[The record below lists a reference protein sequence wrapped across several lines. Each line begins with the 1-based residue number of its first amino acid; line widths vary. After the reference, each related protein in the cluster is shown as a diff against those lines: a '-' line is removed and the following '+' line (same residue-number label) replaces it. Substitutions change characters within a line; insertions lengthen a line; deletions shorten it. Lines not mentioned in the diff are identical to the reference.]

1 MGRIIAI
8 ANQKGGVGKTTT
20 AINLAASLAVAERTV
35 LLVDLDPQAN
45 ATSGIGVD
53 PEGIALSTYDV
64 MVRGRKVS
72 EALVKA
78 IVPRL
83 DVVPSEAD
91 LAAAE
96 VELAPVEN
104 RELIL
109 RHALGDAAS
118 QYDFVL
124 VDCPPALGLLTVN
137 ALVAAHSLLV
147 PVQCEFYAMEGL
159 GRLMQTV
166 EMVRR
171 SLNKALVMEGI
182 LVTLFDGRNN
192 LHCQVAEEIRK
203 HFSDTMFKTV
213 MQPILVRRLGDG
225 GYEVIAGE
233 RRWRAAK
240 LAGLKKIPA
249 IVRLAT
255 DVEAMEM
262 ALIENLQRKDL
273 NAMEAARAYQ
283 RLIKEF
289 GLTQEAVAR
298 QLGKERSSI
307 ANTVRLLA
315 LQSEVQ
321 AWVENDQLSL
331 GHAKVLLAVS
341 DADQQVRLGR
351 RAVTE
356 RLSVRDLEQ
365 LVRSNHGAGRSAQAR
380 KGRRPSEIEERM
392 ARRLGSKVRLIEGK
406 TGGKIVIEYYSPADL
421 ERVIDLI
428 MG

>member
-78 IVPRL
+78 TVPRL

-213 MQPILVRRLGDG
+213 
-225 GYEVIAGE
+225 
-233 RRWRAAK
+233 
-240 LAGLKKIPA
+240 IPRN
-249 IVRLAT
+249 IRLAEAPSHGAAVLMY
-255 DVEAMEM
+255 DVASSG
-262 ALIENLQRKDL
+262 AQ
-273 NAMEAARAYQ
+273 AY
-283 RLIKEF
+283 
-289 GLTQEAVAR
+289 
-298 QLGKERSSI
+298 
-307 ANTVRLLA
+307 
-315 LQSEVQ
+315 
-321 AWVENDQLSL
+321 LSL
-331 GHAKVLLAVS
+331 AKEVLAHAKK
-341 DADQQVRLGR
+341 
-351 RAVTE
+351 
-356 RLSVRDLEQ
+356 
-365 LVRSNHGAGRSAQAR
+365 GAW
-380 KGRRPSEIEERM
+380 
-392 ARRLGSKVRLIEGK
+392 
-406 TGGKIVIEYYSPADL
+406 
-421 ERVIDLI
+421 
-428 MG
+428 

>member
-1 MGRIIAI
+1 
-8 ANQKGGVGKTTT
+8 
-20 AINLAASLAVAERTV
+20 VAERTV

-78 IVPRL
+78 TVPRL

-96 VELAPVEN
+96 VELATVEN

-118 QYDFVL
+118 QYEFVL

-171 SLNKALVMEGI
+171 SLNKALVVEGI

-203 HFSDTMFKTV
+203 HFSDSMFKTV
-213 MQPILVRRLGDG
+213 
-225 GYEVIAGE
+225 
-233 RRWRAAK
+233 
-240 LAGLKKIPA
+240 IPRN
-249 IVRLAT
+249 IRLAEAPSHGAPVLMY
-255 DVEAMEM
+255 DVASSG
-262 ALIENLQRKDL
+262 AQ
-273 NAMEAARAYQ
+273 AY
-283 RLIKEF
+283 
-289 GLTQEAVAR
+289 
-298 QLGKERSSI
+298 
-307 ANTVRLLA
+307 
-315 LQSEVQ
+315 
-321 AWVENDQLSL
+321 LSL
-331 GHAKVLLAVS
+331 AKEVLAHAKK
-341 DADQQVRLGR
+341 
-351 RAVTE
+351 
-356 RLSVRDLEQ
+356 
-365 LVRSNHGAGRSAQAR
+365 GAW
-380 KGRRPSEIEERM
+380 
-392 ARRLGSKVRLIEGK
+392 
-406 TGGKIVIEYYSPADL
+406 
-421 ERVIDLI
+421 
-428 MG
+428 

>member
-45 ATSGIGVD
+45 ATSGMGVD
-53 PEGIALSTYDV
+53 VEGISLSTYDV

-72 EALVKA
+72 EVLVKA
-78 IVPRL
+78 AVPRL

-96 VELAPVEN
+96 VELTPVEN

-118 QYDFVL
+118 QYEFVL

-137 ALVAAHSLLV
+137 ALVAAHSVLV

-171 SLNKALVMEGI
+171 SLNKALVVEGI

-203 HFSDTMFKTV
+203 HFSDSMFKTV
-213 MQPILVRRLGDG
+213 
-225 GYEVIAGE
+225 
-233 RRWRAAK
+233 
-240 LAGLKKIPA
+240 IPRN
-249 IVRLAT
+249 IRLAEAPSHGAPVLMY
-255 DVEAMEM
+255 DVASSG
-262 ALIENLQRKDL
+262 AQ
-273 NAMEAARAYQ
+273 AY
-283 RLIKEF
+283 
-289 GLTQEAVAR
+289 
-298 QLGKERSSI
+298 
-307 ANTVRLLA
+307 
-315 LQSEVQ
+315 
-321 AWVENDQLSL
+321 LSL
-331 GHAKVLLAVS
+331 AKEVLAHAKK
-341 DADQQVRLGR
+341 
-351 RAVTE
+351 
-356 RLSVRDLEQ
+356 
-365 LVRSNHGAGRSAQAR
+365 GAR
-380 KGRRPSEIEERM
+380 
-392 ARRLGSKVRLIEGK
+392 
-406 TGGKIVIEYYSPADL
+406 
-421 ERVIDLI
+421 
-428 MG
+428 

>member
-78 IVPRL
+78 TVPRL

-96 VELAPVEN
+96 VELATVEN

-118 QYDFVL
+118 QYEFVL

-171 SLNKALVMEGI
+171 SLNKALVVEGI

-203 HFSDTMFKTV
+203 HFSDSMFKTV
-213 MQPILVRRLGDG
+213 
-225 GYEVIAGE
+225 
-233 RRWRAAK
+233 
-240 LAGLKKIPA
+240 IPRN
-249 IVRLAT
+249 IRLAEAPSHGAPVLMY
-255 DVEAMEM
+255 DVASSG
-262 ALIENLQRKDL
+262 AQ
-273 NAMEAARAYQ
+273 AY
-283 RLIKEF
+283 
-289 GLTQEAVAR
+289 
-298 QLGKERSSI
+298 
-307 ANTVRLLA
+307 
-315 LQSEVQ
+315 
-321 AWVENDQLSL
+321 LSL
-331 GHAKVLLAVS
+331 AKEVLAHAKK
-341 DADQQVRLGR
+341 
-351 RAVTE
+351 
-356 RLSVRDLEQ
+356 
-365 LVRSNHGAGRSAQAR
+365 GAW
-380 KGRRPSEIEERM
+380 
-392 ARRLGSKVRLIEGK
+392 
-406 TGGKIVIEYYSPADL
+406 
-421 ERVIDLI
+421 
-428 MG
+428 

>member
-72 EALVKA
+72 EALVKTT
-78 IVPRL
+78 VPRL
-83 DVVPSEAD
+83 DVVPSEGD

-118 QYDFVL
+118 QYEFVL

-171 SLNKALVMEGI
+171 SLNKALVVEGI

-213 MQPILVRRLGDG
+213 
-225 GYEVIAGE
+225 
-233 RRWRAAK
+233 
-240 LAGLKKIPA
+240 IPRN
-249 IVRLAT
+249 IRLAEAPSHGAPVLMY
-255 DVEAMEM
+255 DVASSG
-262 ALIENLQRKDL
+262 AQ
-273 NAMEAARAYQ
+273 AY
-283 RLIKEF
+283 
-289 GLTQEAVAR
+289 
-298 QLGKERSSI
+298 
-307 ANTVRLLA
+307 
-315 LQSEVQ
+315 
-321 AWVENDQLSL
+321 LSL
-331 GHAKVLLAVS
+331 AKEVLAHAKK
-341 DADQQVRLGR
+341 
-351 RAVTE
+351 
-356 RLSVRDLEQ
+356 
-365 LVRSNHGAGRSAQAR
+365 GAW
-380 KGRRPSEIEERM
+380 
-392 ARRLGSKVRLIEGK
+392 
-406 TGGKIVIEYYSPADL
+406 
-421 ERVIDLI
+421 
-428 MG
+428 

>member
-78 IVPRL
+78 TVPRL

-203 HFSDTMFKTV
+203 HFSDTVFKTV
-213 MQPILVRRLGDG
+213 
-225 GYEVIAGE
+225 
-233 RRWRAAK
+233 
-240 LAGLKKIPA
+240 IPRN
-249 IVRLAT
+249 IRLAEAPSHGAPVLMY
-255 DVEAMEM
+255 DVASSG
-262 ALIENLQRKDL
+262 AQ
-273 NAMEAARAYQ
+273 AY
-283 RLIKEF
+283 
-289 GLTQEAVAR
+289 
-298 QLGKERSSI
+298 
-307 ANTVRLLA
+307 
-315 LQSEVQ
+315 
-321 AWVENDQLSL
+321 LSL
-331 GHAKVLLAVS
+331 AKEVLAHAKK
-341 DADQQVRLGR
+341 
-351 RAVTE
+351 
-356 RLSVRDLEQ
+356 
-365 LVRSNHGAGRSAQAR
+365 GAW
-380 KGRRPSEIEERM
+380 
-392 ARRLGSKVRLIEGK
+392 
-406 TGGKIVIEYYSPADL
+406 
-421 ERVIDLI
+421 
-428 MG
+428 

>member
-8 ANQKGGVGKTTT
+8 ANQKGGVGKTTS

-53 PEGIALSTYDV
+53 PEGIEVSTYDV

-72 EALVKA
+72 EALVKTT
-78 IVPRL
+78 VPRL
-83 DVVPSEAD
+83 DVVPSEGD

-118 QYDFVL
+118 QYEFVL
-124 VDCPPALGLLTVN
+124 LDCPPALGLLTVN

-171 SLNKALVMEGI
+171 SLNKALVIEGI
-182 LVTLFDGRNN
+182 VVTLFDGRNN

-213 MQPILVRRLGDG
+213 
-225 GYEVIAGE
+225 
-233 RRWRAAK
+233 
-240 LAGLKKIPA
+240 IPRN
-249 IVRLAT
+249 IRLAEAPSHGAPVLMY
-255 DVEAMEM
+255 DVASSG
-262 ALIENLQRKDL
+262 AQ
-273 NAMEAARAYQ
+273 AY
-283 RLIKEF
+283 
-289 GLTQEAVAR
+289 
-298 QLGKERSSI
+298 
-307 ANTVRLLA
+307 
-315 LQSEVQ
+315 
-321 AWVENDQLSL
+321 LSL
-331 GHAKVLLAVS
+331 AKEVLAHAKK
-341 DADQQVRLGR
+341 
-351 RAVTE
+351 
-356 RLSVRDLEQ
+356 
-365 LVRSNHGAGRSAQAR
+365 GAW
-380 KGRRPSEIEERM
+380 
-392 ARRLGSKVRLIEGK
+392 
-406 TGGKIVIEYYSPADL
+406 
-421 ERVIDLI
+421 
-428 MG
+428 

>member
-78 IVPRL
+78 TVPRL

-96 VELAPVEN
+96 VELATVEN

-118 QYDFVL
+118 QYEFVL

-137 ALVAAHSLLV
+137 ALVAARSLLV

-171 SLNKALVMEGI
+171 SLNKALVVEGI

-213 MQPILVRRLGDG
+213 
-225 GYEVIAGE
+225 
-233 RRWRAAK
+233 
-240 LAGLKKIPA
+240 IPRN
-249 IVRLAT
+249 IRLAEAPSHGAPVLMY
-255 DVEAMEM
+255 DVASSG
-262 ALIENLQRKDL
+262 AQ
-273 NAMEAARAYQ
+273 AY
-283 RLIKEF
+283 
-289 GLTQEAVAR
+289 
-298 QLGKERSSI
+298 
-307 ANTVRLLA
+307 
-315 LQSEVQ
+315 
-321 AWVENDQLSL
+321 LSL
-331 GHAKVLLAVS
+331 AKEVLAHAKK
-341 DADQQVRLGR
+341 
-351 RAVTE
+351 
-356 RLSVRDLEQ
+356 
-365 LVRSNHGAGRSAQAR
+365 GAW
-380 KGRRPSEIEERM
+380 
-392 ARRLGSKVRLIEGK
+392 
-406 TGGKIVIEYYSPADL
+406 
-421 ERVIDLI
+421 
-428 MG
+428 

>member
-78 IVPRL
+78 TVPRL

-96 VELAPVEN
+96 VELATVEN

-118 QYDFVL
+118 QYEFVL

-182 LVTLFDGRNN
+182 LITLYDGRNN

-213 MQPILVRRLGDG
+213 
-225 GYEVIAGE
+225 
-233 RRWRAAK
+233 
-240 LAGLKKIPA
+240 IPRN
-249 IVRLAT
+249 IRLAEAPSHGAPVLMY
-255 DVEAMEM
+255 DVASSG
-262 ALIENLQRKDL
+262 AQ
-273 NAMEAARAYQ
+273 AY
-283 RLIKEF
+283 
-289 GLTQEAVAR
+289 
-298 QLGKERSSI
+298 
-307 ANTVRLLA
+307 
-315 LQSEVQ
+315 
-321 AWVENDQLSL
+321 LSL
-331 GHAKVLLAVS
+331 AKEVVAHAKK
-341 DADQQVRLGR
+341 
-351 RAVTE
+351 
-356 RLSVRDLEQ
+356 
-365 LVRSNHGAGRSAQAR
+365 GAW
-380 KGRRPSEIEERM
+380 
-392 ARRLGSKVRLIEGK
+392 
-406 TGGKIVIEYYSPADL
+406 
-421 ERVIDLI
+421 
-428 MG
+428 

>member
-72 EALVKA
+72 EALVKST
-78 IVPRL
+78 VPQL
-83 DVVPSEAD
+83 DVVPSEGD

-118 QYDFVL
+118 QYEFVL

-171 SLNKALVMEGI
+171 SLNKALVVEGI

-213 MQPILVRRLGDG
+213 
-225 GYEVIAGE
+225 
-233 RRWRAAK
+233 
-240 LAGLKKIPA
+240 IPRN
-249 IVRLAT
+249 IRLAEAPSHGAPVLMY
-255 DVEAMEM
+255 DVASSG
-262 ALIENLQRKDL
+262 AQ
-273 NAMEAARAYQ
+273 AY
-283 RLIKEF
+283 
-289 GLTQEAVAR
+289 
-298 QLGKERSSI
+298 
-307 ANTVRLLA
+307 
-315 LQSEVQ
+315 
-321 AWVENDQLSL
+321 LSL
-331 GHAKVLLAVS
+331 AKEVLAHAKK
-341 DADQQVRLGR
+341 
-351 RAVTE
+351 
-356 RLSVRDLEQ
+356 
-365 LVRSNHGAGRSAQAR
+365 GAW
-380 KGRRPSEIEERM
+380 
-392 ARRLGSKVRLIEGK
+392 
-406 TGGKIVIEYYSPADL
+406 
-421 ERVIDLI
+421 
-428 MG
+428 

>member
-35 LLVDLDPQAN
+35 LLLELD
-45 ATSGIGVD
+45 
-53 PEGIALSTYDV
+53 
-64 MVRGRKVS
+64 
-72 EALVKA
+72 
-78 IVPRL
+78 
-83 DVVPSEAD
+83 
-91 LAAAE
+91 
-96 VELAPVEN
+96 PVEN

-213 MQPILVRRLGDG
+213 
-225 GYEVIAGE
+225 
-233 RRWRAAK
+233 
-240 LAGLKKIPA
+240 IPRN
-249 IVRLAT
+249 IRLAEAPSHGAAVLMY
-255 DVEAMEM
+255 DVASSG
-262 ALIENLQRKDL
+262 AQ
-273 NAMEAARAYQ
+273 AY
-283 RLIKEF
+283 
-289 GLTQEAVAR
+289 
-298 QLGKERSSI
+298 
-307 ANTVRLLA
+307 
-315 LQSEVQ
+315 
-321 AWVENDQLSL
+321 LSL
-331 GHAKVLLAVS
+331 AKEVLAHAKK
-341 DADQQVRLGR
+341 
-351 RAVTE
+351 
-356 RLSVRDLEQ
+356 
-365 LVRSNHGAGRSAQAR
+365 GAW
-380 KGRRPSEIEERM
+380 
-392 ARRLGSKVRLIEGK
+392 
-406 TGGKIVIEYYSPADL
+406 
-421 ERVIDLI
+421 
-428 MG
+428 

>member
-72 EALVKA
+72 EALVKST
-78 IVPRL
+78 VPRL
-83 DVVPSEAD
+83 DVVPSEGD

-118 QYDFVL
+118 QYEFVL

-171 SLNKALVMEGI
+171 SLNKALVVEGI

-213 MQPILVRRLGDG
+213 
-225 GYEVIAGE
+225 
-233 RRWRAAK
+233 
-240 LAGLKKIPA
+240 IPRN
-249 IVRLAT
+249 IRLAEAPSHGAPVLMY
-255 DVEAMEM
+255 DVASSG
-262 ALIENLQRKDL
+262 AQ
-273 NAMEAARAYQ
+273 AY
-283 RLIKEF
+283 
-289 GLTQEAVAR
+289 
-298 QLGKERSSI
+298 
-307 ANTVRLLA
+307 
-315 LQSEVQ
+315 
-321 AWVENDQLSL
+321 LSL
-331 GHAKVLLAVS
+331 AKEVLAHAKK
-341 DADQQVRLGR
+341 
-351 RAVTE
+351 
-356 RLSVRDLEQ
+356 
-365 LVRSNHGAGRSAQAR
+365 GAW
-380 KGRRPSEIEERM
+380 
-392 ARRLGSKVRLIEGK
+392 
-406 TGGKIVIEYYSPADL
+406 
-421 ERVIDLI
+421 
-428 MG
+428 